1 MKANVYQSG
10 LTETDISF
18 EELVDKNQDKILNL
32 IYGMI
37 GDYHLAQDLTQEVFI
52 KAFQALGTFHGE
64 SKHSTWL
71 YKIAVNHTIDH
82 QRKACVRRE
91 RTASEDQF
99 EKTPT
104 DTEPDSSCQKTA
116 IRNILFR
123 SIAELPD
130 QQKEVYILREINGCT
145 TKEVAEILGCSIEL
159 VKWRLHKAR
168 SLLKKVL
175 SSKNQYGSTGT
186 FSLTAKGIE

>member
-1 MKANVYQSG
+1 MKTNVYQSG
-10 LTETDISF
+10 LTDANSSF
-18 EELVDKNQDKILNL
+18 ESIVENNQDKILNL

-37 GDYHLAQDLTQEVFI
+37 GDYHLAQDLTQEVFL

-64 SKHSTWL
+64 SKYSTWL

-82 QRKACVRRE
+82 QRKACVRHE
-91 RTASEDQF
+91 STTSDDQF
-99 EKTPT
+99 EKTPAGT
-104 DTEPDSSCQKTA
+104 DPDTSCQKTA
-116 IRNILFR
+116 IRNILFK

-145 TKEVAEILGCSIEL
+145 TKEVAEILDCSNEL

-168 SLLKKVL
+168 SLLRKIL
-175 SSKNQYGSTGT
+175 SSKNQYSSTGT
-186 FSLTAKGIE
+186 FTLTAKGIE